1 MVREIV
7 EYPSSIL
14 QKVSKEV
21 VKFDKNLHDL
31 LDDMYETMMAKSG
44 IGLAAIQVGVPL
56 RILILNLPSGE
67 EDKQDIK
74 DLIEAIN
81 PEILTSKGSVTY
93 SEGCLSVPGVYE
105 DITRKEF
112 IKIKYYDRAGNKI
125 IKECDNLMS
134 IAFQHEIDHLNGHL
148 FIEKL
153 SYLKR
158 KKFDKEWKRRL
169 KSKKS

>member
-1 MVREIV
+1 MVRDIV
-7 EYPSSIL
+7 EYPSPIL
-14 QKVSKEV
+14 KEVSKEV
-21 VKFDKNLHDL
+21 TEFDKNLHDL
-31 LDDMYETMMAKSG
+31 LDDMYETMIAKSG

-56 RILILNLPSGE
+56 RVVVLNLPSGE
-67 EDKQDIK
+67 EDEQDIK
-74 DLIEAIN
+74 DLIEVIN
-81 PEILTSKGSVTY
+81 PEILSSNGSVTY
-93 SEGCLSVPGVYE
+93 SEGCLSVPGVHE
-105 DITRKEF
+105 DVTRKET
-112 IKIKYYDRAGNKI
+112 IKIKYFDRDGNEI
-125 IKECDNLMS
+125 VQDCDDLTA